1 MNVCDI
7 LSSHLGEQ
15 YAIANALNIIA
26 EIESYGDCR
35 HCGKCGGL
43 KYKDNKF
50 ALLNNVYEFTC
61 KHCNKE
67 NTFQFSDI
75 DKDVLDAFYKDYSI

>member
-15 YAIANALNIIA
+15 YAIANAINIIA

-35 HCGKCGGL
+35 HCGIMRVGQSSMVKKNISSSL
-43 KYKDNKF
+43 
-50 ALLNNVYEFTC
+50 
-61 KHCNKE
+61 
-67 NTFQFSDI
+67 
-75 DKDVLDAFYKDYSI
+75 

>member
-15 YAIANALNIIA
+15 YAIANALNIIE

-43 KYKDNKF
+43 KHKDNKF
-50 ALLNNVYEFTC
+50 ALLNNVY
-61 KHCNKE
+61 
-67 NTFQFSDI
+67 
-75 DKDVLDAFYKDYSI
+75 